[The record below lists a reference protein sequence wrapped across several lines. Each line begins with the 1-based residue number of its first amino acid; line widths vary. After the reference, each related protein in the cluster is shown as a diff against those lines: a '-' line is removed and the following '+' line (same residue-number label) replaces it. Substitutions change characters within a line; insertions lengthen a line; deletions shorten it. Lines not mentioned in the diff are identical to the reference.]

1 MTLSATYAP
10 AAARTA
16 STDVNN
22 VDYHHPGACAGLG
35 PNAGA
40 GTASCSVMRPS
51 GTNSNSK
58 QRQQQ
63 QQQQLGVHVQHINAS
78 SSSSPSQFSHAS
90 FDSNLP
96 QRQMQQSHLSSAALT
111 HHSHHSPS
119 LSSTQNNNTSSTSN
133 SGASSTATRPRMT
146 RNNSHL
152 SRTGPGALVI
162 PIPPTLANSPHLQ
175 SPNSIFRRPYAGPR
189 ASPDV
194 EEERWLR
201 DTVPMGSA
209 APPLSLSAG
218 PPATGS
224 GMGYT
229 CTTAATGAGML
240 GEQGRGRSA
249 STSSRNT
256 TSPSTSPAFSLLPSS
271 LPRQGVYAH
280 GQTLSPRE
288 RG

>member
-1 MTLSATYAP
+1 M
-10 AAARTA
+10 
-16 STDVNN
+16 DVNN
-22 VDYHHPGACAGLG
+22 VDYHHPGACACAGLG

-40 GTASCSVMRPS
+40 GTASGSVIRPS
-51 GTNSNSK
+51 RTNSNSK
-58 QRQQQ
+58 QRQ
-63 QQQQLGVHVQHINAS
+63 LGVHVQHFNATS
-78 SSSSPSQFSHAS
+78 SSSSPPQFSHAS
-90 FDSNLP
+90 SYIDSNLP
-96 QRQMQQSHLSSAALT
+96 HQQMQQSHLSSAAVL
-111 HHSHHSPS
+111 SHHSQYHSPSPS
-119 LSSTQNNNTSSTSN
+119 LTQNNNSTPSSS
-133 SGASSTATRPRMT
+133 SGASATATRPRMT

-175 SPNSIFRRPYAGPR
+175 SPNSIFRRPHAGPR

-209 APPLSLSAG
+209 APPSPPPSAG

-229 CTTAATGAGML
+229 CSTAAAAAASAAGGGTL

-256 TSPSTSPAFSLLPSS
+256 TSPSISPAFSLLPSS
-271 LPRQGVYAH
+271 LPRHGVYAH
-280 GQTLSPRE
+280 GQALSPRE